1 MRSVAAMLVGLLV
14 GLTTYETFCASAQ
27 ADGSPTATEKTARI
41 ALVQEFVRDMVIIYR
56 LQEAAKIELA
66 SPKNSSTAGKLT
78 TSISVGAR
86 TLSEMQESVSR
97 LDMIGIDTRWGEI
110 RDLLKSFHNQRIAAL
125 QEMNQMSK
133 AMLSSSE
140 PGVNDGAMT
149 ELTARIEQIDKSM
162 LQMSQDLFF
171 ALVDEGRV
179 EADGSL
185 HHLILN
191 KKDRADTVHIIDTA
205 FGRSLDDENATSVV
219 KAARATK
226 YELTRP
232 NYKAADEP

>member
-1 MRSVAAMLVGLLV
+1 MRFVAAMLVGLLV

-78 TSISVGAR
+78 TSIRVGAR

-97 LDMIGIDTRWGEI
+97 LDMIGLDTRWGEI

-125 QEMNQMSK
+125 QEMNQM
-133 AMLSSSE
+133 
-140 PGVNDGAMT
+140 
-149 ELTARIEQIDKSM
+149 
-162 LQMSQDLFF
+162 
-171 ALVDEGRV
+171 
-179 EADGSL
+179 
-185 HHLILN
+185 
-191 KKDRADTVHIIDTA
+191 
-205 FGRSLDDENATSVV
+205 
-219 KAARATK
+219 
-226 YELTRP
+226 
-232 NYKAADEP
+232 YKANAE